1 MNQGANKVKVGEN
14 QQLANGS
21 ILRSNPMEPD
31 DQFSRAKLQE
41 KRRLQQAVVYG
52 KTALRDFL
60 KKQSYESLSD
70 GRNPFEIA
78 FADFLNAPSIDSIDL
93 SEYSGRIG
101 SRISITVIDDFA
113 VSSVY
118 IKIQNADGTIA
129 DEGFASPGLFST
141 EWVFTASQTNPDLT
155 GDKITITATDLPG
168 NDTLMERIL

>member
-1 MNQGANKVKVGEN
+1 MNHGANKVKIN
-14 QQLANGS
+14 DQLQLAEGA
-21 ILRSNPMEPD
+21 ILKSNPSEPE
-31 DQFSRAKLQE
+31 DQFSLNKMLE

-52 KTALRDFL
+52 KAALKDFL
-60 KKQSYESLSD
+60 KKQSYESASD

-101 SRISITVIDDFA
+101 SRILITVIDDFA

-118 IKIQNADGTIA
+118 VKIQNADGTIA
-129 DEGFASPGLFST
+129 DEGYASPGLFST
-141 EWVFTASQTNPDLT
+141 EWIFTASQSNPDLS

-168 NDTLMERIL
+168 NDAFMERYL